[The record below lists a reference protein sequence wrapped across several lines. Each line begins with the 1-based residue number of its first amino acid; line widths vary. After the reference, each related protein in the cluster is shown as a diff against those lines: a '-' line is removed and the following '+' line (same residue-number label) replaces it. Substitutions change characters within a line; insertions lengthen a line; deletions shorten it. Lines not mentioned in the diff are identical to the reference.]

1 MKNFNDLSTEWL
13 HYMQMQVK
21 QSTYACYA
29 RLITTHI
36 EPYFGDMK
44 ISEINQSVLTQ
55 FISSKLENGRIDGR
69 GGLSE
74 KTVKDIMSILNSTL
88 RYAEIVYGVKKPA
101 FLKWRYSNLMKP
113 IDVLTEKEQET
124 LENYLVDNMDL
135 PKFGVLICLYSGMR
149 LGEIC
154 ALHWEDID
162 IAQGIFHIRRTIQR
176 IYLPD
181 STRHTKMIIDLPK
194 TRASIRDIP
203 IASVLFDP
211 LVKYYCKVDN
221 PANYFISGR
230 KDKFMDPRTY
240 QTKFKLYLEHSG
252 LCYRNFHSLRHTFA
266 TRCIEKGMD
275 VKSLSEILGHSNV
288 SVTLNRYVH
297 SSMEQKRS
305 QLEKLC

>member
-1 MKNFNDLSTEWL
+1 MKKFNDLVDEWL
-13 HYMQMQVK
+13 GYMQMQVK

-29 RLITTHI
+29 RLISTHI
-36 EPYFGDMK
+36 EPYFSNMK

-74 KTVKDIMSILNSTL
+74 KTVKDIVSILNSTL
-88 RYAEIVYGVKKPA
+88 KYAEIVYDVKKPV
-101 FLKWRYSNLMKP
+101 FLKWRYTNLNKP
-113 IDVLTEKEQET
+113 VEVLTEREQGI
-124 LENYLVDNMDL
+124 LEEYLTENMDL

-162 IAQGIFHIRRTIQR
+162 LAQGIFHIRRAMQR

-181 STRHTKMIIDLPK
+181 NPKHTKMVIDLPK
-194 TRASIRDIP
+194 TQASIRDIP
-203 IASVLFDP
+203 IASVLYEPLYSYYRQVDDP
-211 LVKYYCKVDN
+211 G
-221 PANYFISGR
+221 NYFISGR
-230 KDKFMDPRTY
+230 GDKFIDPRTY
-240 QTKFKLYLEHSG
+240 QAKFKLYLENSG
-252 LCYRNFHSLRHTFA
+252 LRYRNFHSLRHTFA

-288 SVTLNRYVH
+288 TVTLNRYVH
-297 SSMEQKRS
+297 SSMELKRS